1 MQRDRCWCARR
12 QYGTIDSMNITIE
25 EALRMVG
32 EKAAM
37 LRFVADGLASARS
50 VPAPSA
56 FGGMSD
62 VCTEIE
68 ELAIA
73 AKRALDANA
82 LETEVERRNAGDR

>member
-1 MQRDRCWCARR
+1 
-12 QYGTIDSMNITIE
+12 
-25 EALRMVG
+25 
-32 EKAAM
+32 
-37 LRFVADGLASARS
+37 
-50 VPAPSA
+50 
-56 FGGMSD
+56 MSD